1 MKRFLLV
8 LGMTACLFGLTACGA
23 DAEYLTTEEVAIEKA
38 NEHLSELEEL
48 AARIESEGVSVY
60 DEMNEEAPAL
70 KSTLESW
77 SSAKEEFGGVPAIND
92 AKPAEVSS
100 MDKFEAVVKIYLVG
114 DNGKTGELEVM
125 LEKYGYADD
134 TLYITSATANVDR
147 SFSEKMEN
155 AALNTLLGMGTVFAV
170 LILISGLISCFKYI
184 NVVQNKLSKKEEK
197 AAAPAPVVAA
207 PVEAYEEEDDL
218 ELIAVIAA
226 AIAASEGA
234 ASTDG
239 YVVRSIKRR
248 SGKWQKA

>member
-23 DAEYLTTEEVAIEKA
+23 EKDYLTTEEVAIEKA
-38 NEHLSELEEL
+38 NEHLSELEDL
-48 AARIESEGVSVY
+48 AARVESEGVSVY
-60 DEMNEEAPAL
+60 DEMNEEAPTL

-77 SSAKEEFGGVPAIND
+77 SSAKELFGGVPTINNE
-92 AKPAEVSS
+92 KPAVVTS
-100 MDKFEAVVKIYLVG
+100 MDGFEAVVKIYLVG

-125 LEKYGYADD
+125 LKKHGYADD
-134 TLYITSATANVDR
+134 TLYITNATANVDQTMG
-147 SFSEKMEN
+147 EKMEN

-170 LILISGLISCFKYI
+170 LILISGLISCFKFI
-184 NVVQNKLSKKEEK
+184 DVFQGKKSKKDAEK
-197 AAAPAPVVAA
+197 APASVVVEAPVVVA
-207 PVEAYEEEDDL
+207 EEEDDL

-234 ASTDG
+234 ASADG